1 MSEIHVKVTEAHI
14 RLGKRED
21 CRECAIALA
30 IEEQVP
36 NKVLETVPKVKV
48 FDANEIEVWGKR
60 YSVSGG
66 KDEREM
72 VNEFMYHFDEGK
84 PVDPIE
90 FTIEPYVKELT
101 YDY

>member
-30 IEEQVP
+30 IADEVP
-36 NKVLETVPKVKV
+36 NKVLQDEVKVKV
-48 FDANEIEVWGKR
+48 FDASDIKIYEVR
-60 YSVSGG
+60 YSCN
-66 KDEREM
+66 DREL
-72 VNEFMYHFDEGK
+72 VNKFMTEFDKGNTVK
-84 PVDPIE
+84 PIE
-90 FTIEPYVKELT
+90 FTIEPYVRELT